1 MSGIFSNIA
10 AISYALQTQSKAVE
24 QAGKNLSNLNNP
36 NYARQRVIMGSDGTT
51 LGPFGPQA
59 GPPIVLGVEHVRD
72 QFIDRQILNEVSYT
86 ASLETERSRLH
97 QVLATL
103 GETIDRINDPKFI
116 SDSMENSGSLRSQLE
131 AFFNAFETLSASPGD
146 PNARQ
151 VVYQAAENLVSGFN
165 RLDDRLQQYED
176 SIVDEIERAVVDL
189 NDRLR
194 NLSDQSGEIANLEVG
209 SGGQAN
215 DLRDTRLEN
224 LEGISGKILYEI
236 EDLPEGRGLHAIS
249 VRDTS
254 GNRVELV
261 RGGEPAR
268 QIRFDATTGTFSVIG
283 QQEELDLQ
291 VGELASL
298 TRVRDTYLD
307 GVKEDLDRLAN
318 TVATSVNE
326 LYYMAFQPA
335 GVDPAV
341 PEASFFQEPTP
352 PPSVSGTPSTVT
364 AGTIALYT
372 GSTDPLVT
380 ESLPL
385 SPENLQTGGGT
396 TGVGNALALAV
407 ASLGTESH
415 GELGGLRFS
424 EFSIRTTI
432 SLGGEI
438 RNLENRLAV
447 QQDVESVLRE
457 RRSEVSGV
465 SLDEEV
471 TNMVQYQRAF
481 QASSRVFNVLSEML
495 ETIVNG
501 LR

>member
-1 MSGIFSNIA
+1 MSGIFSNIT

-51 LGPFGPQA
+51 VGQFGPQA

-72 QFIDRQILNEVSYT
+72 QFIDRQILSEVSYT
-86 ASLETERSRLH
+86 ASLETEQSRLR

-103 GETIDRINDPKFI
+103 GETVDRINDPKFI
-116 SDSMENSGSLRSQLE
+116 SDSMENNGALRSQME
-131 AFFNAFETLSASPGD
+131 AFFNAFEAFSASPGD
-146 PNARQ
+146 ANARQ
-151 VVYQAAENLVSGFN
+151 VVYQAAENMVNGFN
-165 RLDDRLQQYED
+165 RLDDRLRQFEN
-176 SIVDEIERAVVDL
+176 SLVEEIDRAVVDL

-194 NLSDQSGEIANLEVG
+194 NLSSQSGEIANLEVG
-209 SGGQAN
+209 AGGQAN
-215 DLRDTRLEN
+215 DLRDTRLQN
-224 LEGISGKILYEI
+224 LEGISEKLLYEI
-236 EDLPEGRGLHAIS
+236 EDLPEGGGLISLS

-268 QIRFDATTGTFSVIG
+268 QIRFDEANGTFSVVG
-283 QQEELDLQ
+283 QDETLDLQ

-298 TRVRDTYLD
+298 ARVKDSYLD
-307 GVKEDLDRLAN
+307 NVRQDLDRLAN

-326 LYYMAFQPA
+326 LYYRAFQPA
-335 GVDPAV
+335 GVDPAI
-341 PEASFFQEPTP
+341 PESSFFQDPTP
-352 PPSVSGTPSTVT
+352 PPSITGTPSTVT
-364 AGTIALYT
+364 AGSIALYT

-385 SPENLQTGGGT
+385 SPENLRSSGASATGT
-396 TGVGNALALAV
+396 NGVALAI
-407 ASLGTESH
+407 ASLGTESMA
-415 GELGGLRFS
+415 ELDGLRFS
-424 EFSIRTTI
+424 EFSIRTTV

-447 QQDVESVLRE
+447 QEDVESVLRE

-495 ETIVNG
+495 DTIVNG